1 MNTILS
7 EIVDFKRIE
16 IKERSLRHSIDLIH
30 QCIPFSTKPVS
41 LRERLSA
48 EGASGIIAEFK
59 QHSPSLGVI
68 NKEADVVKITTGYA
82 AAGVS
87 ALSVLTESRYFGGS
101 LDNFSIA
108 RQNNTCPMLQ
118 KDFFIDEYQIYEA
131 RALGA
136 DVILLIAAILTNE
149 EVKKFASIAADL
161 GMESILEVH
170 TEDELERLCDEVSLV
185 GVNNRDLKTFATDLG
200 RAENL
205 SLKIPKGFV
214 KIAESGIKTGADVAR
229 LRNAGYQGFL
239 IGERFMSQ
247 PDPAKACAD
256 FIQQIPS
263 VKSQL
268 INK

>member
-41 LRERLSA
+41 LCKQLTTD
-48 EGASGIIAEFK
+48 GASGIIAEFK

-68 NKEADVVKITTGYA
+68 NNEVDVVKITTGYA

-87 ALSVLTESRYFGGS
+87 ALSVLTETRYFGGS
-101 LDNFSIA
+101 LDNFSMA
-108 RQNNTCPMLQ
+108 RQNNRCPMLQ

-136 DVILLIAAILTNE
+136 DVILLIAAILTND
-149 EVKKFASIAADL
+149 EVKKFAGLAASL

-185 GVNNRDLKTFATDLG
+185 GVNNRDLKTFITDLG
-200 RAENL
+200 RAEEL
-205 SLKIPKGFV
+205 SSKIPKRFV
-214 KIAESGIKTGADVAR
+214 KIAESGIKAPADVVR

-239 IGERFMSQ
+239 IGERFMGQ

-263 VKSQL
+263 NHSQL
-268 INK
+268 IKK